1 MFRKYKDSQ
10 IIGLIVCF
18 VGLLLMAFNVLE
30 ISLEPTSLV
39 MFGLLFGLLGYI
51 PNFKSKDNS
60 VIGVAISPSAQKEL
74 DYLHEKTGF
83 TAHKV
88 DTDFRFNGHMKTK
101 DNPEAAK
108 IESILFRFASCGYVF
123 TKDNVLLGKISTI
136 TSKEERVK
144 IRRSNFE
151 VIDGFKD

>member
-1 MFRKYKDSQ
+1 MNEALEPVVYAVLGIFIWDVIKWVYSSYFRKEK
-10 IIGLIVCF
+10 
-18 VGLLLMAFNVLE
+18 
-30 ISLEPTSLV
+30 
-39 MFGLLFGLLGYI
+39 
-51 PNFKSKDNS
+51 NS
-60 VIGVAISPSAQKEL
+60 VVGVAISPTAQKEL

-88 DTDFRFNGHMKTK
+88 DSDFRFNGHMKTK

-108 IESILFRFASCGYVF
+108 IESILFRFSSCGYVF
-123 TKDNVLLGKISTI
+123 TKGNILLGNISTI

-144 IRRSNFE
+144 IRRSQFE